1 MQILEQRA
9 RKGTAKQIKMV
20 VGRLAELGVAVPD
33 EEIRLRAGD
42 SRDRVVIR
50 GFLPLKAFAIRVE
63 FLFGR
68 KFFEAEKETV
78 IGDSFQLFLESTQ
91 EDERKINWDRP
102 YIILRQ
108 GGTAFFYDYRPSADP
123 SIKDEEILPRGL
135 SFVEEFLA
143 ANGRFL
149 NSTFVRGNPLEKRQE
164 IV

>member
-68 KFFEAEKETV
+68 KFFEAEKEAV

-91 EDERKINWDRP
+91 EDERKINWDQP

-108 GGTAFFYDYRPSADP
+108 GGTAFSTITARAPIRPPRTKRSSREDSP
-123 SIKDEEILPRGL
+123 SWRNSWPRTED
-135 SFVEEFLA
+135 F
-143 ANGRFL
+143 
-149 NSTFVRGNPLEKRQE
+149 
-164 IV
+164 